1 MKNCSGISSD
11 LERSMNLQSR
21 IMTFEECLRNAKV
34 IDALDD
40 KRRVKMFNLLVW
52 NDDMQSNFISRL
64 DKIIL
69 EAEIEI
75 LKQDIREL
83 RRNMKTFTEK
93 FKKSINVVKNDE
105 IKYEEMDDNLREFL
119 INYAVECR
127 EKLKIENSEVE
138 TKMIL
143 ENLEKRRQRGLY
155 D

>member
-40 KRRVKMFNLLVW
+40 KRRVKMFNLLTW

-119 INYAVECR
+119 IKYAVECR
-127 EKLKIENSEVE
+127 EKLRIENSEVE

-143 ENLEKRRQRGLY
+143 ENLEKKRQRDLY

>member
-40 KRRVKMFNLLVW
+40 KRRVKMFNLLTW

-64 DKIIL
+64 DKIVL

-119 INYAVECR
+119 IEYAVECR
-127 EKLKIENSEVE
+127 ERLRIENSEVE

-143 ENLEKRRQRGLY
+143 ENLEKKRQRDLY

>member
-93 FKKSINVVKNDE
+93 FKKSISVVKNDE

-127 EKLKIENSEVE
+127 EKLRIENSEVE
-138 TKMIL
+138 AKMIL
-143 ENLEKRRQRGLY
+143 ENLEKRKQRDLY

>member
-52 NDDMQSNFISRL
+52 NDDMQNNFISKL
-64 DKIIL
+64 DKITL

-83 RRNMKTFTEK
+83 RKNMKIFTEK

-143 ENLEKRRQRGLY
+143 ENLEKRRQRVLY

>member
-40 KRRVKMFNLLVW
+40 KRRVKMFNLLTW

-119 INYAVECR
+119 IKYAVECR

-138 TKMIL
+138 AKMIL

>member
-93 FKKSINVVKNDE
+93 FKKSISVVKNNE

-127 EKLKIENSEVE
+127 EKLRIENSEVE
-138 TKMIL
+138 AKMIL
-143 ENLEKRRQRGLY
+143 ENLEKRKQRDLY

>member
-93 FKKSINVVKNDE
+93 LKKSINVVKNDE

-138 TKMIL
+138 AKMIL
-143 ENLEKRRQRGLY
+143 ENLEKKRQRGLY

>member
-40 KRRVKMFNLLVW
+40 KRRVKMFNLLTW

-138 TKMIL
+138 AKMIL
-143 ENLEKRRQRGLY
+143 ENLEKKRKRGLY

>member
-69 EAEIEI
+69 ETEIEI

-83 RRNMKTFTEK
+83 RKNMKTFTEK

-143 ENLEKRRQRGLY
+143 ENLEKRKQRGLY

>member
-93 FKKSINVVKNDE
+93 LKKSINVVKNDE

-138 TKMIL
+138 AKMIL
-143 ENLEKRRQRGLY
+143 ENLEKRKQRGLY

>member
-40 KRRVKMFNLLVW
+40 KRRIKLFNLLIW

-64 DKIIL
+64 DKLVL

-138 TKMIL
+138 AKMIL
-143 ENLEKRRQRGLY
+143 ENLEKKRQRDLY

>member
-138 TKMIL
+138 AKMIL
-143 ENLEKRRQRGLY
+143 ENLEKRRQRELY